1 MKSTR
6 LGVTR
11 FFLITKSTRFCIT
24 RFCEF
29 SKKYSVIFTRF
40 LLFDQKVLGWSLLGY
55 PSVCK
60 KYSVKVYSV
69 IALFYESTQ
78 LSQSPWLR
86 AKNVG
91 RGGGYLERTRW
102 YPNLRSL
109 PLIKSDNIFGLF
121 FVRFSLSPF
130 GP

>member
-1 MKSTR
+1 MKSNLTIIGFFFYSVFIFIFTRLRRRFLKSTR

-55 PSVCK
+55 PSFCK

-69 IALFYESTQ
+69 IALF
-78 LSQSPWLR
+78 LR
-86 AKNVG
+86 KYSVKI
-91 RGGGYLERTRW
+91 T
-102 YPNLRSL
+102 
-109 PLIKSDNIFGLF
+109 LIVLTNIFENYQ
-121 FVRFSLSPF
+121 
-130 GP
+130 

>member
-1 MKSTR
+1 MRNSPCGDKITKKEALKKMGPTRSSFEGTHRFFFYSVFIFIFTRLRRRFLKSTR

-11 FFLITKSTRFCIT
+11 FFLITKST

-55 PSVCK
+55 PSFCK

-69 IALFYESTQ
+69 IALF
-78 LSQSPWLR
+78 LR
-86 AKNVG
+86 KYSVKI
-91 RGGGYLERTRW
+91 T
-102 YPNLRSL
+102 
-109 PLIKSDNIFGLF
+109 LIVLD
-121 FVRFSLSPF
+121 
-130 GP
+130 